1 MRAAAIGPHQFDV
14 VVPEHPPPRDVA
26 GAGLPQHRVVG
37 PLARLLALQFVSERG
52 QRQHDLVDRRV
63 ERALA
68 VLKVEEHS
76 DTRADDLLQRVP
88 DFELLAAEGAT
99 LPT

>member
-1 MRAAAIGPHQFDV
+1 M
-14 VVPEHPPPRDVA
+14 A